1 MMNTRFLVLELLR
14 ATRTR
19 RYLVATMPLPSLML
33 LVLPDI
39 YNVEGGTLGGVP
51 IAISLMLNMAM
62 FGVIS
67 APVTTGASI
76 AVERGAGWQRQ
87 LRLTPL
93 TGAGYVVGKGVVGML
108 LALPP
113 LLLLGLVG
121 AFTQDVR
128 LTAGQW
134 LVSLGAVWLTGLPF
148 VLLGIVLGLVVSPGA
163 MQAVTGVASLV
174 LGVAGGVLIPVEL
187 APDWLRRI
195 VLTLPMHWGKQLALS
210 PLVDVEVGRALFVL
224 GVWVVGLG
232 LIAARRFRAAE
243 A

>member
-1 MMNTRFLVLELLR
+1 MNTRFLVLELLR

>member
-1 MMNTRFLVLELLR
+1 MNTRFLALELLR
-14 ATRTR
+14 AARTR

-33 LVLPDI
+33 LVLPDV
-39 YNVEGGTLGGVP
+39 YGLSDATLGGVP
-51 IAISLMLNMAM
+51 VAISLMLNMAM

-76 AVERGAGWQRQ
+76 AVERASGWQRQ

-113 LLLLGLVG
+113 LVLLGLVG
-121 AFTQDVR
+121 AFAQGVD

-134 LVSLGAVWLTGLPF
+134 VVALGAVWLTGLPF
-148 VLLGIVLGLVVSPGA
+148 VLLGIVLGLAVKPEA
-163 MQAVTGVASLV
+163 MQAVTGLASLA
-174 LGVAGGVLIPVEL
+174 LSVAGGVLIPVEL

-210 PLVDVEVGRALFVL
+210 PVVADVEVGRALFVL
-224 GVWVVGLG
+224 GVWVIGLG

>member
-1 MMNTRFLVLELLR
+1 MNTRFLVLELLR

-19 RYLVATMPLPSLML
+19 RYLVATTPLPSLML
-33 LVLPDI
+33 LVLPDV
-39 YNVEGGTLGGVP
+39 YNLEGVALGGVP
-51 IAISLMLNMAM
+51 IALSLMLNMAM

-113 LLLLGLVG
+113 LVLLGLVG

-128 LTAGQW
+128 LSAGQW
-134 LVSLGAVWLTGLPF
+134 LVCLGAVWLTGLPF

-163 MQAVTGVASLV
+163 MQAVTGVASLA
-174 LGVAGGVLIPVEL
+174 LSVAGGVLIPVEL
-187 APDWLRRI
+187 APDWLRRV

-210 PLVDVEVGRALFVL
+210 PLADVEVGRALFVL
-224 GVWVVGLG
+224 GAWVVGLG